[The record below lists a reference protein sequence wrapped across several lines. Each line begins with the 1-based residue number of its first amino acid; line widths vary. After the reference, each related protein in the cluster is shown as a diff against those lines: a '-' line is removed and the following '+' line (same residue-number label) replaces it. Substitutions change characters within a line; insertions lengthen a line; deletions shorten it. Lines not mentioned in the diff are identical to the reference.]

1 MADKKLALISLTA
14 FAVLSGCGGTDG
26 GAGTGGAGSGSAGK
40 EGDGQHT
47 AKPGEPVEIVIHSN
61 GGDNEDMFNGQ
72 YGNALRKK
80 FPDYTIKYIPHGQGK
95 SISELLAQKQQ
106 IDILYQSIA
115 YYPQLSETSGLQ
127 YDMTELVKKHG
138 VNLGTFQQTLID
150 GIRSSGGGK
159 LHALPVTNTVQVM
172 YYNKGLF
179 DKFGVPY
186 PKDGMFW
193 DDTIELARKLTRKEG
208 DKMYLGFAASAPHLL
223 GNNQLSQ
230 PYLDP
235 AAEKATFTGDAWKK
249 MLSAYFLEPAAD
261 QGYKERVTAL
271 KAVPYRLE
279 LTNSQELAMFAFH
292 SQFPFAV
299 PKDMEKIQW
308 DLVALPTFK
317 DKPGIGSQMAPFVFG
332 ITSISP
338 NKDAAMEV
346 IKYLASPEQQMN
358 FSKQGIMP
366 VIEDDQVK
374 KAYAQE
380 SAFKDKNW
388 NAIFYNKPAP
398 IASKSK
404 YQLSVEGML
413 TKRIPD
419 IVKGTVDL
427 NTALR
432 EAAEEA
438 DKAVAEA
445 KRN

>member
-1 MADKKLALISLTA
+1 MAQKKLALISMVA
-14 FAVLSGCGGTDG
+14 AIAVVAGCGGTG
-26 GAGTGGAGSGSAGK
+26 GGSGTGGGTAEGNADKEAAGQPAP
-40 EGDGQHT
+40 
-47 AKPGEPVEIVIHSN
+47 KPAQPIELVIHSN
-61 GGDNEDMFNGQ
+61 SGDNEDMFNGQ

-80 FPDYTIKYIPHGQGK
+80 FPDYTIKYIPHSQGK
-95 SISELLAQKQQ
+95 TLNELLAQKQQ
-106 IDILYQSIA
+106 IDIMYQSIA
-115 YYPQLSETSGLQ
+115 YYPQLSETVGLQ
-127 YDMTELVKKHG
+127 YDMSELVKKHG
-138 VNLGTFQQTLID
+138 VNLGAFQQTLID

-159 LHALPVTNTVQVM
+159 LHALPVTNTVQVL

-179 DKFGVPY
+179 DKFGVSY

-193 DDTIELARKLTRKEG
+193 DETLELAKKLTRKE
-208 DKMYLGFAASAPHLL
+208 DKQYVGFAASAPHLL

-230 PYLDP
+230 PYLD
-235 AAEKATFTGDAWKK
+235 AADKATFQTDVWKK
-249 MLSAYFLEPAAD
+249 MISAYFLDPGAD
-261 QGYKERVTAL
+261 QGYKDRVTAL

-299 PKDMEKIQW
+299 PKDMEKIDW
-308 DLVALPTFK
+308 DLVSLPTFR
-317 DKPGIGSQMAPFVFG
+317 DKPGVGSQMAPFVFG

-346 IKYLASPEQQMN
+346 IKYLVSAEQQMN

-366 VIEDDQVK
+366 VIEDENIK
-374 KAYAQE
+374 KAYASE

-388 NAIFYNKPAP
+388 KAIFHNKPAP
-398 IASKSK
+398 IAPKSK
-404 YQLSVEGML
+404 YQLSVEGIL